1 MLRLTL
7 NIWSFYSRILGRLLV
22 IDNNVMRGTAYTG
35 FNESGKVLTESA
47 GSLMIKSIKIIGN
60 HYFRE
65 IENTV

>member
-1 MLRLTL
+1 
-7 NIWSFYSRILGRLLV
+7 
-22 IDNNVMRGTAYTG
+22 MRGTAYTG